1 MRDFQAEI
9 VVKNPPANVGDIRDP
24 GSISG
29 LVRSLQEEMVTQ
41 SSILDWNIPRTEEA
55 GGL

>member
-1 MRDFQAEI
+1 M
-9 VVKNPPANVGDIRDP
+9 VKNPPANVGDIRDP